1 MENDSRGLRALDR
14 KERFKDQGCI
24 QWWQRADSLFGKAD
38 PGEGCRAPQRSAA
51 IGLDFG
57 NSAGQQTRELII
69 LDSDHAL
76 LHTTITMS

>member
-1 MENDSRGLRALDR
+1 MENDSWGLRALDR
-14 KERFKDQGCI
+14 VERFKAQGCI
-24 QWWQRADSLFGKAD
+24 EWWQRADSLSGSSD
-38 PGEGCRAPQRSAA
+38 PGEGYRTPQWSAA

-76 LHTTITMS
+76 LHTTATMS